1 MASTRIYRTAGTPT
15 SSKKFTISFW
25 CKKTDLDVDQFIFST
40 FNDANNR
47 MQISFNDSDQLDFIC
62 KVSNSN
68 VARLKTSRKFKDQSA
83 FYHIVCVFDTT
94 ESTNTDR
101 IKLYINGV
109 RELAA
114 DNGFASEIYPSQDST
129 VDVTGTHTVG
139 AYHNAGSPNLYYN
152 GLLTHVHFTDGYAYQ
167 ASTFGSTDATS
178 GIWKPNTA
186 PSVTYGTNGF
196 FLKFENSGNLDLD
209 SSPNNLSFTTAGS
222 LTQNSDTPSNVFPSW
237 NPDINDGEGGIW
249 SNANLTIAPDG
260 DASYLYAPITMPLSQ
275 GKWYSEHM
283 ITGGNG
289 YGSIGFV
296 GASNVSDVFRSGGEP
311 GSHTQSFAFRCI
323 NGGIKMNDSNTTY
336 GSAPGTSDAI
346 LGIAVDITNKKVWYS
361 VNGTYVTYGGGV
373 GNPAAGTYGFDWS
386 SLSDDF
392 GFLMYCGD
400 SENNGY
406 GNFKSNFGSG
416 VFGTTAVASA
426 NADANGHGAFEYAVP
441 SGFYAICTKNIKEFG

>member
-15 SSKKFTISFW
+15 STKKFTLSFW
-25 CKKTDLDVDQFIFST
+25 MKKTDLDLDQFV
-40 FNDANNR
+40 FNTTTDANNR
-47 MQISFNDSDQLDFIC
+47 SQVEFNTDDQMNFIC
-62 KVSNSN
+62 RVGGSQI
-68 VARLKTSRKFKDQSA
+68 ARLRTTRRFKDQSA
-83 FYHIVCVFDTT
+83 WYHIVAVLDTT
-94 ESTNTDR
+94 ESTSTDR
-101 IKLYINGV
+101 LKLYINGV

-114 DNGFASEIYPSQDST
+114 DNGFANETYPSQDA
-129 VDVTGTHTVG
+129 DVNVSGTHTI
-139 AYHNAGSPNLYYN
+139 GSYYNGSSASNYFN
-152 GLLTHVHFTDGYAYQ
+152 GLLTHVHFVDGTAYQ
-167 ASTFGSTDATS
+167 ASTFGETDSTS
-178 GIWKPNTA
+178 GIWKAKTS
-186 PSVTYGTNGF
+186 PSITYGTNGF

-209 SSPNNLSFTTAGS
+209 SSGNNLTFTTSGT
-222 LTQNSDTPSNVFPSW
+222 LTQNSDTPSNVFPCW
-237 NPDINDGEGGIW
+237 NPDINDGEGGVW

-260 DASYLYAPITMPLSQ
+260 DSSYLYAPITMPLSK

-296 GASNVSDVFRSGGEP
+296 GASNVSNVFRSGGEP
-311 GSHTQSFAFRCI
+311 GSHTPSFAFRCI
-323 NGGIKMNDSNTTY
+323 NGGIKMNDANTTY

-346 LGIAVDITNKKVWYS
+346 LGIAIDIDNKKVWYS
-361 VNGTYVTYGGGV
+361 INGTYVTYGGGV
-373 GNPAAGTYGFDWS
+373 GDPAGGNYGFDWS

-400 SENNGY
+400 SENTGY